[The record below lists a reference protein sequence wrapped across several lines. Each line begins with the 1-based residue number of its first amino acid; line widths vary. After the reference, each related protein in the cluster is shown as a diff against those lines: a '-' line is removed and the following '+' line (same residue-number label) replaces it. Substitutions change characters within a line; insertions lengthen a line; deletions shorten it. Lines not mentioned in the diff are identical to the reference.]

1 MKPRLVLWGN
11 DAQDARVLIALEL
24 QAEDNKVNIY
34 TFPEN
39 IVTEEFHQKMMDEW
53 RDGTPLDFPDPYSQS
68 ERELSVSESL
78 LPENFKVE
86 RDDVV
91 QRAQTEWH
99 FMVLSTKLND
109 AYTSELDELKDKVEQ
124 LKKYD
129 SDTWEA
135 LKAFWNKVQTQVRE
149 RNLLRQ
155 HSDSLR
161 DAVNDLF
168 ARMKEL
174 RAKLDEEFDRISKEN
189 HDKFMEELSA
199 IETKIAEGMRLAA
212 IFDELKAL
220 QRRFRNA
227 KLGRSDRSK
236 VWERLDAAFKTVK
249 EKRFGPE
256 SANDRSPLERLQRR
270 YDGLLAAIEKM
281 ERSIQRD
288 RNDLEF
294 QGRKIARTDG
304 QLEAQIRQ
312 AKIKMIEER
321 IRSKEEKLSEM
332 MKTKGEL
339 EQRMENERKKEAE
352 RQKREEAKKAAE
364 EKIKQDMK
372 EREKALEEEADKL
385 EKAAEAIT
393 GENEP
398 EEKQEDVKEQ
408 PQEQPEKGDDDDDDD
423 ESLGDKMEDALEAT
437 AERVEEFAE
446 KVEEKIEDV
455 VEKVEDAVEEMMGE
469 EDDDDEAEKKQ
480 KNNAEGVDSPKNEE
494 E

>member
-24 QAEDNKVNIY
+24 QAEENKVNMY

-39 IVTEEFHQKMMDEW
+39 VVTEEFHQKMMDEW
-53 RDGTPLDFPDPYSQS
+53 RDGNPLDFPDPYTQS
-68 ERELSVSESL
+68 EHELSVSEGL
-78 LPENFKVE
+78 LPEEFKVE

-99 FMVLSTKLND
+99 FMVLSTKLS
-109 AYTSELDELKDKVEQ
+109 ASYTSELNELKEKVEQ
-124 LKKYD
+124 LEKYD
-129 SDTWEA
+129 SNIWEE
-135 LKAFWNKVQTQVRE
+135 LKSFWNKVQNQVRE
-149 RNLLRQ
+149 RNLLRE

-161 DAVNDLF
+161 DTVNDLF

-189 HDKFMEELSA
+189 HDSFMEELSA
-199 IETKIAEGMRLAA
+199 IEQKVADGMRLAA

-220 QRRFRNA
+220 QRKFRNA

-256 SANDRSPLERLQRR
+256 SANDRSPFERLQRR
-270 YDGLLAAIEKM
+270 YNGLIAAIEKM

-294 QGRKIARTDG
+294 QGRKIERTDG

-321 IRSKEEKLSEM
+321 IRSKEEKLGEM

-339 EQRMENERKKEAE
+339 EQRMENERRKEEE
-352 RQKREEAKKAAE
+352 RKKREEAKKAAE

-372 EREKALEEEADKL
+372 EREKALEEESDKL
-385 EKAAEAIT
+385 EKAAEAIS
-393 GENEP
+393 GENTP
-398 EEKQEDVKEQ
+398 EEKKEKTEDQ
-408 PQEQPEKGDDDDDDD
+408 PQEDTKKDQGDDD
-423 ESLGDKMEDALEAT
+423 ESLGEKMEDTLEAA

-446 KVEEKIEDV
+446 QVEEKIEDV

-469 EDDDDEAEKKQ
+469 EDDDDESEKKQ
-480 KNNAEGVDSPKNEE
+480 KNNTEGVDSNKNEE